1 MIKIHEHLIE
11 VTSPSDDL
19 HSVLTVQKLWEHL
32 LHYAEHPHE
41 YFEPLQSCEVQC
53 REENGL
59 RVLDRL
65 LDFGSMQ
72 VKDTVHFEKE
82 KSVCID
88 VTATDH
94 YQASRLTIR
103 IECPEE
109 NNSIFL
115 RFTYEEDLMEAP
127 RDDIFLKLR
136 KKAYEQKDMEMV
148 QTIRAHI
155 EAQQKLN

>member
-11 VTSPSDDL
+11 VTSPSDVF

-41 YFEPLQSCEVQC
+41 YFEPLQSCKIQS

-65 LDFGSMQ
+65 LDFGSIQ
-72 VKDTVHFEKE
+72 VRDTVHFEKE

-88 VTATDH
+88 VMATNS
-94 YQASRLTIR
+94 YKASRLTIQ
-103 IECPEE
+103 IECTQED
-109 NNSIFL
+109 SIFL
-115 RFTYEEDLMEAP
+115 RFTYEEDLLQAP
-127 RDDIFLKLR
+127 QDDIFLKLR

-148 QTIRAHI
+148 QTIRARFEI
-155 EAQQKLN
+155 PTNLN